1 MRNGWSRQV
10 SWNAHEADFKEAVE
24 ALSNVEE
31 VEVTK
36 NTWTDATGF
45 DYYHWTV
52 SAFCLTSTG
61 GLAQEVFEVSR
72 VGLGRARSGQ
82 VGPGRVG

>member
-1 MRNGWSRQV
+1 MSRQV

-36 NTWTDATGF
+36 DTWTDATGF
-45 DYYHWTV
+45 DFYHWTV
-52 SAFCLTSTG
+52 SASCSPLTRSNS
-61 GLAQEVFEVSR
+61 GLFADHDPNPW
-72 VGLGRARSGQ
+72 VG
-82 VGPGRVG
+82 